1 MDIVWNRRRAVL
13 LLSVVMLLATTIS
26 RGAADDKSG
35 TLRFG
40 VGPLQATP
48 TETKKAYEPF
58 FAYLAKQLDR
68 DFDLVATTDW
78 AGISVALANKQ
89 VDLAWMGP
97 WGYILAH
104 DDSGVRAIATAKY
117 DGKPIYH
124 AIVVCKPGLV
134 KGWPDGGKGKRVSF
148 ADVGLDLGLA
158 HPHRVVQ
165 EAEHRSQAVLQ
176 LLRRRHARRQRDRG
190 GQRPGRLRDRLRP
203 QPQRDDRG
211 RQAREERDRD
221 RVDLRSRCPTTPS
234 RCPRT
239 STPPWPTASRSS
251 CVGITEEQA
260 KTILPNHYTGFVVAN
275 HDSYRM
281 IEDAGRPRR
290 PHQEEVDGDGGEP
303 GRRVSRARPAR
314 GGSRRAAALH
324 RSSSCCSRS
333 STPRAGTWPGSIPAK
348 LLTGLPKMAGWAV
361 KAWPPATDELPVLLL
376 PHGRDH
382 RHGGDRHHGRRAA
395 GLAAVRAGR
404 PQRHA
409 EPGALL
415 SGALVPQRAAGRGLV
430 RLRAA
435 LRGRG
440 GARARSRACSG
451 SRCTR
456 GAARPSSGRRPS
468 RTFRPGR
475 WRRRRPRA
483 PRG

>member
-68 DFDLVATTDW
+68 PFDLVATTDW

-148 ADVGLDLGLA
+148 ADVG
-158 HPHRVVQ
+158 
-165 EAEHRSQAVLQ
+165 S
-176 LLRRRHARRQRDRG
+176 
-190 GQRPGRLRDRLRP
+190 
-203 QPQRDDRG
+203 
-211 RQAREERDRD
+211 
-221 RVDLRSRCPTTPS
+221 
-234 RCPRT
+234 T
-239 STPPWPTASRSS
+239 SGWLIPTAWFKKQNIDPKQYFNYSDGATHAANEIAVASGQADCATDFDRNRNAMIEGGKLEKNATEIVWTSDPLPNDAIAVPKDFDAALADRIQKLV
-251 CVGITEEQA
+251 VGITDEQA

-281 IEDAGRPRR
+281 IEDAGIL
-290 PHQEEVDGDGGEP
+290 V
-303 GRRVSRARPAR
+303 GR
-314 GGSRRAAALH
+314 
-324 RSSSCCSRS
+324 
-333 STPRAGTWPGSIPAK
+333 IK
-348 LLTGLPKMAGWAV
+348 K
-361 KAWPPATDELPVLLL
+361 K
-376 PHGRDH
+376 
-382 RHGGDRHHGRRAA
+382 
-395 GLAAVRAGR
+395 
-404 PQRHA
+404 
-409 EPGALL
+409 
-415 SGALVPQRAAGRGLV
+415 
-430 RLRAA
+430 
-435 LRGRG
+435 
-440 GARARSRACSG
+440 
-451 SRCTR
+451 
-456 GAARPSSGRRPS
+456 
-468 RTFRPGR
+468 
-475 WRRRRPRA
+475 
-483 PRG
+483 